1 MPSPSVVPRKAVL
14 QSAKHCVMGS
24 CTAQPWADWP
34 WNSYY
39 RASSNTC
46 LCSGFGAW
54 AENTVALLCVVH
66 GPTIAPKVASS
77 PSAQQP
83 RLPEPIFSSHSFP
96 GPLQPSSS
104 SVGFLSPMLLN
115 VTLNTIGKPSIY
127 LLIYF
132 KMAMVNHCVIL
143 VLKNNYIPKQKIVSM
158 MLFYLLPDLFNVW
171 FNRRSVDF
179 HIWALHSSEMLQCIS

>member
-1 MPSPSVVPRKAVL
+1 
-14 QSAKHCVMGS
+14 
-24 CTAQPWADWP
+24 
-34 WNSYY
+34 
-39 RASSNTC
+39 
-46 LCSGFGAW
+46 
-54 AENTVALLCVVH
+54 
-66 GPTIAPKVASS
+66 
-77 PSAQQP
+77 
-83 RLPEPIFSSHSFP
+83 
-96 GPLQPSSS
+96 LQPSSS